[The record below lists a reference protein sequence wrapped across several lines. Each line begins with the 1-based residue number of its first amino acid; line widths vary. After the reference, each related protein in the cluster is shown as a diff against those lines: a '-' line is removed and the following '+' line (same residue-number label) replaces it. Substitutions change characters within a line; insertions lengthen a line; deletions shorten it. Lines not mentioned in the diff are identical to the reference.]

1 MTDPERPGLEF
12 GVRPRTILI
21 MGVAGC
27 GKSTVGELLAR
38 RLGWTYVD
46 ADWLHPAANVAKM
59 SRGEPLTDDDR
70 WPWLEA
76 VSERIEEIHR
86 EGGNVVLACSA
97 LKRAYRD
104 VLRERARNMQLVFLK
119 GDRET
124 IEKRL
129 ATRTG
134 HYMPAALLASQLA
147 TLEEPRVEERPL
159 VVSIEAAPEEIV
171 EAIVTSR

>member
-1 MTDPERPGLEF
+1 
-12 GVRPRTILI
+12 

-27 GKSTVGELLAR
+27 GKSTVGSLLAE

-59 SRGEPLTDDDR
+59 SRGEPLTDADR
-70 WPWLEA
+70 WPWLQA
-76 VSERIEEIHR
+76 VSERIDEIHR
-86 EGGNVVLACSA
+86 EGGNVVVACSA
-97 LKRAYRD
+97 LKRSYRD
-104 VLRERARNMQLVFLK
+104 VLRGRREDTQLVYLK

-124 IEKRL
+124 IERRL

-147 TLEEPRVEERPL
+147 TLEEPRGEERPL
-159 VVSIEAAPEEIV
+159 VVSIEAPPAQIV
-171 EAIVTSR
+171 EAILAS